1 MSKFLFF
8 KEFRCSHEIGMWC
21 QFRLFILKVSP
32 LDQRFLSFSLLF
44 SLLVAHASSLVLGS
58 EVVILVFFTILN
70 DYKYEKTT
78 TNMRQ

>member
-1 MSKFLFF
+1 MKLVCGVSSPFHSKGWPFGSKVPFLF
-8 KEFRCSHEIGMWC
+8 S
-21 QFRLFILKVSP
+21 
-32 LDQRFLSFSLLF
+32 SLLF